1 MISSIIQILAI
12 ALLFYALY
20 RETKRDRLNELR
32 KREEL
37 QDPSKP
43 NRASSLRNSER
54 PTLKMSLPVYKH
66 LSQTATQWH
75 LKSWDK
81 SRLFSP

>member
-1 MISSIIQILAI
+1 
-12 ALLFYALY
+12 
-20 RETKRDRLNELR
+20 
-32 KREEL
+32 
-37 QDPSKP
+37 
-43 NRASSLRNSER
+43 
-54 PTLKMSLPVYKH
+54 MSLPVYKH